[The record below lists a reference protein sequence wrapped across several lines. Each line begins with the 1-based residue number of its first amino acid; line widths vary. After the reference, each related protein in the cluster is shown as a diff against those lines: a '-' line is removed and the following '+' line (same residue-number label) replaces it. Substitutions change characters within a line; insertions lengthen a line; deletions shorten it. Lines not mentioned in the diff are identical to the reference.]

1 MFFTSKLPENRKK
14 SLAIIKYSRSI
25 SHDSGILSTGLQEYN
40 GNEIFEVWNTDE
52 NVFYENIND
61 FDIYKSEN
69 YLFGSRIIDMNKSY
83 EDNKI
88 KIINAYN
95 NLFEIT
101 KKEKMEIVKIW
112 HFIPELLS
120 KYDND
125 KTNYSLLC
133 ESREVV
139 YNSHF
144 NDFNFPAATAIG
156 IEGKK
161 ILIYFFAGKILPEHF
176 PKPIE

>member
-1 MFFTSKLPENRKK
+1 
-14 SLAIIKYSRSI
+14 
-25 SHDSGILSTGLQEYN
+25 
-40 GNEIFEVWNTDE
+40 
-52 NVFYENIND
+52 
-61 FDIYKSEN
+61 
-69 YLFGSRIIDMNKSY
+69 MNKSY

-156 IEGKK
+156 IKGKK
-161 ILIYFFAGKILPEHF
+161 S
-176 PKPIE
+176 

>member
-1 MFFTSKLPENRKK
+1 
-14 SLAIIKYSRSI
+14 
-25 SHDSGILSTGLQEYN
+25 
-40 GNEIFEVWNTDE
+40 
-52 NVFYENIND
+52 
-61 FDIYKSEN
+61 
-69 YLFGSRIIDMNKSY
+69 MNKSY

-120 KYDND
+120 KYHND

-139 YNSHF
+139 YKSHF

-156 IEGKK
+156 IKGKK
-161 ILIYFFAGKILPEHF
+161 NLNLFFCWKIF
-176 PKPIE
+176 KIQSY

>member
-1 MFFTSKLPENRKK
+1 MSFEIFFTSKLPENRKK

-83 EDNKI
+83 ENNKI

-101 KKEKMEIVKIW
+101 KKEKMEI
-112 HFIPELLS
+112 
-120 KYDND
+120 
-125 KTNYSLLC
+125 
-133 ESREVV
+133 
-139 YNSHF
+139 
-144 NDFNFPAATAIG
+144 
-156 IEGKK
+156 
-161 ILIYFFAGKILPEHF
+161 
-176 PKPIE
+176 